1 MPHHILIV
9 EDEEII
15 RSALRRLL
23 ERNDYKVSEAGSVQ
37 EAVEQ
42 HDLDAMDVIIS
53 DLRLPGLPGTELIK
67 RTPTPVLIM
76 TSYASLRSA
85 IDSMKIGAVDY
96 ISKPFEHEEILGTLS
111 RVLADN
117 TKARNASRR
126 KPRPSEEPVGGMVGS
141 CPQML
146 ELFRRIRKVAQTNSS
161 VLIQGESGTG
171 KELVARAL
179 HEASSRRE
187 SPLISVNCAAIPE
200 NLIESELFGHEKGSF
215 TGATSTRTGL
225 VEAANNGT
233 LFLDEIGELPL
244 EAQARLLRVLQEHEI
259 RKVGSVQSQ
268 KVDVRLVAATHR
280 DLKQF
285 VREGRFREDLFY
297 RINVMPLSLPPLRE
311 RGNDI
316 LELADKIL
324 AATCK
329 RIGVDNMYFSAD
341 AIQAITTYP
350 WPGNVRELENAIE
363 RAVILS
369 EQAEIAME
377 LLGLDVELVKI
388 DGKGSLLTDPAAK
401 TQPET
406 VAIVDDP
413 QEDLSLEEYFQ
424 RFVLEHQDQMNETE
438 LAKKLGIS
446 RKCLWERR
454 QRFDIPR
461 RRKSG

>member
-1 MPHHILIV
+1 MNRILLV
-9 EDEEII
+9 EDEDVI

-23 ERNDYKVSEAGSVQ
+23 ERNGYAVSEAGSVQ
-37 EAVEQ
+37 EASDKHE
-42 HDLDAMDVIIS
+42 LDSFDVIIS

-96 ISKPFEHEEILGTLS
+96 ISKPFEHEEILSTLS
-111 RVLADN
+111 RVIGSDQKN
-117 TKARNASRR
+117 RNKSRR
-126 KPRPSEEPVGGMVGS
+126 QPRPGEEPVTGMVGS
-141 CPQML
+141 CPAMQ
-146 ELFRRIRKVAQTNSS
+146 ELFRRIRKVAQTTSS

-179 HEASSRRE
+179 HESSSRRD
-187 SPLISVNCAAIPE
+187 SALISVNCAAIPE

-215 TGATSTRTGL
+215 TGATATRTGL

-297 RINVMPLSLPPLRE
+297 RINVMPLHIPPLRE

-316 LELADKIL
+316 LELAEKIL
-324 AATCK
+324 ANTCK
-329 RIGVDNMYFSAD
+329 RMDHEPMRYSAD
-341 AIQAITTYP
+341 AIQAVTTYP
-350 WPGNVRELENAIE
+350 WPGNVRELENAVE

-369 EQAEIAME
+369 EGDEIAID
-377 LLGLDVELVKI
+377 LLGLDVELVRI
-388 DGKGSLLTDPAAK
+388 DPKTNAPADGPGRK
-401 TQPET
+401 QPET
-406 VAIVDDP
+406 LSIEDDP
-413 QEDLSLEEYFQ
+413 TEDLSLQDYFQ
-424 RFVLEHQDQMNETE
+424 RFVLEHQEQMNETE

-454 QRFDIPR
+454 QRFDLPR
-461 RRKSG
+461 RKKGG

>member
-1 MPHHILIV
+1 MHQILIV
-9 EDEEII
+9 EDEETI

-23 ERNDYKVSEAGSVQ
+23 ERHDFKVSEAASVQ
-37 EAVEQ
+37 EAVDNF
-42 HDLDAMDVIIS
+42 DLDALDVIIS

-67 RTPTPVLIM
+67 RTATPVLIM

-96 ISKPFEHEEILGTLS
+96 ISKPFEHDEILGSLN

-117 TKARNASRR
+117 TKARNLSRR
-126 KPRPSEEPVGGMVGS
+126 RPRPSEEPVSGMVGS
-141 CPQML
+141 CSQML

-179 HEASSRRE
+179 HEASSRRD

-200 NLIESELFGHEKGSF
+200 NLIESELFGHEKGAF

-297 RINVMPLSLPPLRE
+297 RINVMPLHLPPLRE

-324 AATCK
+324 INTCK
-329 RIGVDNMYFSAD
+329 RIGVDHMYFSAD

-369 EQAEIAME
+369 EQEEIEME

-388 DGKGSLLTDPAAK
+388 DGKGTFAASPTAEK
-401 TQPET
+401 DAVKIE
-406 VAIVDDP
+406 DDP
-413 QEDLSLEEYFQ
+413 PEDLSLEEYFQ
-424 RFVLEHQDQMNETE
+424 RFVLEHQEHMNETE

-461 RRKSG
+461 RRKGG

>member
-1 MPHHILIV
+1 MNQVLLV
-9 EDEEII
+9 EDEEVI

-23 ERNDYKVSEAGSVQ
+23 ERNGYTVGEAGSVQ
-37 EAVEQ
+37 EACDN
-42 HDLDAMDVIIS
+42 HDIDSFDVIIS

-85 IDSMKIGAVDY
+85 IDSMKVGAVDY
-96 ISKPFEHEEILGTLS
+96 ISKPFEHEEILSTLQRIIAS
-111 RVLADN
+111 DQ
-117 TKARNASRR
+117 KARNLLRR
-126 KPRPSEEPVGGMVGS
+126 QPRPGEEPVTGMVGS
-141 CPQML
+141 CPAMQ
-146 ELFRRIRKVAQTNSS
+146 ELFRRIRKVAQTTSS

-179 HEASSRRE
+179 HESSSRRNHN
-187 SPLISVNCAAIPE
+187 LISVNCAAIPE

-225 VEAANNGT
+225 IEAAHNGT

-297 RINVMPLSLPPLRE
+297 RINVMPLHIPPLRE

-316 LELADKIL
+316 LELAERIL
-324 AATCK
+324 TNSCK
-329 RIGVDNMYFSAD
+329 RLAFFH
-341 AIQAITTYP
+341 
-350 WPGNVRELENAIE
+350 
-363 RAVILS
+363 
-369 EQAEIAME
+369 
-377 LLGLDVELVKI
+377 
-388 DGKGSLLTDPAAK
+388 SLR
-401 TQPET
+401 
-406 VAIVDDP
+406 
-413 QEDLSLEEYFQ
+413 S
-424 RFVLEHQDQMNETE
+424 M
-438 LAKKLGIS
+438 G
-446 RKCLWERR
+446 
-454 QRFDIPR
+454 
-461 RRKSG
+461 

>member
-1 MPHHILIV
+1 MSHILIV
-9 EDEEII
+9 EDEDVI
-15 RSALRRLL
+15 RTALRRLL
-23 ERNDYKVSEAGSVQ
+23 ERNGYQVSEAASVQ
-37 EAVEQ
+37 DATDQ
-42 HDLDAMDVIIS
+42 HDLDAMDAIIS

-96 ISKPFEHEEILGTLS
+96 ISKPFEHSEILAA
-111 RVLADN
+111 LARIFGEN
-117 TKARNASRR
+117 TKAKNVSRR
-126 KPRPSEEPVGGMVGS
+126 QPSPAQEPILGMVGS
-141 CPQML
+141 CAQML

-179 HEASSRRE
+179 HEARPRRD
-187 SPLISVNCAAIPE
+187 SNLISVNCAAIPE
-200 NLIESELFGHEKGSF
+200 NLIESELFGHEKGAF

-225 VEAANNGT
+225 IEAATNGT

-297 RINVMPLSLPPLRE
+297 RINVMPLQLPPLRE

-316 LELADKIL
+316 LELADRIL
-324 AATCK
+324 TATCK
-329 RIGVDNMYFSAD
+329 RIGVDLMYFSAN
-341 AIQAITTYP
+341 AIQVITTYP

-369 EQAEIAME
+369 EDEEIPME

-388 DGKGSLLTDPAAK
+388 DNKNEYAVSQNGKPDSG
-401 TQPET
+401 T
-406 VAIVDDP
+406 VEIDDDP

-424 RFVLEHQDQMNETE
+424 RFVLEHQEQMNETE
-438 LAKKLGIS
+438 LAQKLGIS

-454 QRFDIPR
+454 QRFAIPR
-461 RRKSG
+461 RKKGS

>member
-1 MPHHILIV
+1 MNHILIV

-23 ERNDYKVSEAGSVQ
+23 ERNGYQVSEAGSVQ
-37 EAVEQ
+37 EAVDQ

-96 ISKPFEHEEILGTLS
+96 ISKPFEHAEILSALT
-111 RVLADN
+111 RVLGDN
-117 TKARNASRR
+117 TKARNLSRR
-126 KPRPSEEPVGGMVGS
+126 QPRPSEEPVGGMVGS

-171 KELVARAL
+171 KELVAKAL

-187 SPLISVNCAAIPE
+187 SSLISVNCAAIPE

-225 VEAANNGT
+225 IEAANNGT

-297 RINVMPLSLPPLRE
+297 RINVMPLLLPPLRE

-324 AATCK
+324 TATCK
-329 RIGVDNMYFSAD
+329 RIGVERMYFSAD

-369 EQAEIAME
+369 EQEEIAME

-388 DGKGSLLTDPAAK
+388 DGKHTFVSEAQRLKA
-401 TQPET
+401 ET
-406 VAIVDDP
+406 VAIDDDP

-424 RFVLEHQDQMNETE
+424 RFVLEHQEQMNETE

-454 QRFDIPR
+454 QRFAIPR
-461 RRKSG
+461 RKKGG